1 MASVSP
7 IEATDLNGCAINPSD
22 IISDD
27 LIGYCS
33 YVKNL
38 CTELG
43 TKNDTEE
50 GYQSFLDFQKE
61 IQAAKISTFEPDDI
75 QTDDNFQKID
85 LTGESAE
92 VAVLPMSMY
101 MGVNMQMLM
110 GEGVTRRIKT
120 HRVSPANRREERKER
135 PFCGGGA
142 RKNSHTVA
150 PTSESVVRTP
160 SCVAIIPC

>member
-110 GEGVTRRIKT
+110 
-120 HRVSPANRREERKER
+120 AN
-135 PFCGGGA
+135 GGGYGFTPFDQTENKSYLFKGNGCTPFDVTGSNA
-142 RKNSHTVA
+142 AINTDN
-150 PTSESVVRTP
+150 VVL
-160 SCVAIIPC
+160 SA